1 MFASSPTVTVHS
13 SKHIAARLSI
23 ASAIAFVAI
32 VLLLHFVK
40 PELAPSWRFV
50 SEYAIGSN
58 GWLMVLAFSC
68 WAISCFALAA
78 ALRPHVRTVAGRIG
92 LIVLLLVGLSLIAA
106 GLFTADPITAKP
118 EELTTAGRLHGA
130 AAMVGIP
137 GFPIAA
143 LLIGWSLA
151 RNPAWSAVRRS
162 VVWAG
167 VATLVCMV
175 AMFGYMSVAL
185 PKAGGFGPGLLVGW
199 FNRLLVLSYVAWQIV
214 VARGTIGV
222 RA

>member
-1 MFASSPTVTVHS
+1 MSASSPTVTVHF
-13 SKHIAARLSI
+13 SKHVAARLSM
-23 ASAIAFVAI
+23 ASATAFIAI

-58 GWLMVLAFSC
+58 GWLMVLAFFC
-68 WAISCFALAA
+68 WAISCFALVA
-78 ALRPHVRTVAGRIG
+78 ALRPHVRTVAGQIG
-92 LIVLLLVGLSLIAA
+92 VAVLLLVGLSLIAA

-118 EELTTAGRLHGA
+118 EELTTTGQLHGV

-143 LLIGWSLA
+143 LLIGWSLS
-151 RNPAWSAVRRS
+151 RNPAWSTTRRK
-162 VVWAG
+162 VLWAG
-167 VATLVCMV
+167 VATVVCMV
-175 AMFGYMSVAL
+175 AMFGYMSIAL
-185 PKAGGFGPGLLVGW
+185 PKAGGFGPGLLIGW
-199 FNRLLVLSYVAWQIV
+199 FNRLLVASYVAWQIV
-214 VARGTIGV
+214 LARATMGV